1 MNDESLYSHEA
12 DADDGRGSLAIAAG
26 LVAALVAGG
35 IWAALV
41 MVTKMEIG
49 YVAWGVGLLV
59 GFAMTRVTANR
70 TKGLALAAA
79 VLAIVGLVAG
89 KAIIFA
95 SSKDTIAQEVE
106 ADADAMSSVFAW
118 QMYQD
123 RTLNESTLAEIDA
136 LGDNEPVP
144 ETLWVQMKQQ
154 ADARLATLNEEQKHQ
169 IALAGSTA
177 IMSNLGFVGGIRA
190 QLSAFDLLWLFLAV
204 GTAYRM
210 MAPGKEEVAPQQ
222 PATV

>member
-1 MNDESLYSHEA
+1 MNDELSYSRA
-12 DADDGRGSLAIAAG
+12 DEADDGRASLAIAAG

-41 MVTKMEIG
+41 RITNMEIG

-79 VLAIVGLVAG
+79 VLAIVGLAAG
-89 KAIIFA
+89 KAFIFA
-95 SSKDTIAQEVE
+95 TSKDTIAQEVE
-106 ADADAMSSVFAW
+106 ADPETMSSVVAW
-118 QMYQD
+118 QMYQE
-123 RTLNESTLAEIDA
+123 RALGESTLAALDA
-136 LGDNEPVP
+136 LGDGEPVP
-144 ETLWVQMKQQ
+144 EPLWAEMKQQ
-154 ADARLATLNEEQKHQ
+154 ASARLANLSGEEKHRL
-169 IALAGSTA
+169 ALAGSTA
-177 IMSNLGFVGGIRA
+177 IMSNLGWIGGIRA

-210 MAPGKEEVAPQQ
+210 LAPGKEEAAPQ
-222 PATV
+222 PELAV